1 MHEGLDWEAVCF
13 HRDIKSANVCLDAD
27 FTVRV
32 IDCGLSKY
40 IEESEESFSSAGGIG
55 TKGYICPDYN
65 DGEINYE
72 SSCDVFSYGVFLC
85 ELITGKTSPSGRHG
99 HYIAF
104 EKKKTKALIDNV
116 DATVEWDDDTCGRL
130 VELALECIKSHSE
143 RRPTIGNVVER
154 LHKIVYS
161 DNMPNDDSVCTGNQ
175 FLSDGPKCR
184 ICGREGTKSY
194 HCFGSTKHVHC
205 GECLEDGLVR
215 SMVRGEPHKFCCLKE
230 GCDSRDFLIEEV
242 EQYISRHTLVLYSLS
257 STVAGLKSM
266 LHSMSSSKN
275 ESVGNT
281 LRLQAQLCAGNGL
294 PCPRRFIL
302 IEADHDG
309 VHPWRNPR
317 EWLRNAKCVNLF
329 LYFVCSHSNEL
340 VSDESRIKLRYTYE
354 DLMKIA
360 PAYNA
365 SLYLLQ
371 QTTAIVTGAGIS
383 LDSFKLKQMDE
394 WSRELLDPTDRDVL
408 DRARANGNMMKDSD
422 ARQLIGPALSLI
434 AEKAVEKENLSWRR
448 ELTEALDFQEK
459 EATFIKR
466 DYQLESRYREWH
478 KQPSHQ
484 LGVAGAPNPER
495 VWPQHPPMTDAI
507 QRILTCPI
515 SGDIMQDPVILFPS
529 GKTYDRKSICTWLL
543 RNPTPRDPWTNE
555 PLDRHMTYV
564 ENREIRETLIYYL
577 GEEAY
582 KQYDDADF
590 KLRYKAL
597 WNAHHVES
605 LFNVGVSYQDDDQ
618 FDVAVEYYEQAAA
631 EGHAGAQYNLAM
643 LNEDNHERM
652 LRCLEQAAAQD
663 HPDALFYLGSL
674 YYSSDVVQQDL
685 NRAQECF
692 QRAAAQGNNEALEAL
707 RDLPESTNVDEGHE

>member
-1 MHEGLDWEAVCF
+1 
-13 HRDIKSANVCLDAD
+13 
-27 FTVRV
+27 
-32 IDCGLSKY
+32 
-40 IEESEESFSSAGGIG
+40 
-55 TKGYICPDYN
+55 
-65 DGEINYE
+65 
-72 SSCDVFSYGVFLC
+72 
-85 ELITGKTSPSGRHG
+85 
-99 HYIAF
+99 
-104 EKKKTKALIDNV
+104 
-116 DATVEWDDDTCGRL
+116 
-130 VELALECIKSHSE
+130 
-143 RRPTIGNVVER
+143 
-154 LHKIVYS
+154 
-161 DNMPNDDSVCTGNQ
+161 
-175 FLSDGPKCR
+175 
-184 ICGREGTKSY
+184 
-194 HCFGSTKHVHC
+194 
-205 GECLEDGLVR
+205 
-215 SMVRGEPHKFCCLKE
+215 
-230 GCDSRDFLIEEV
+230 
-242 EQYISRHTLVLYSLS
+242 
-257 STVAGLKSM
+257 M

-495 VWPQHPPMTDAI
+495 VWPQRPPMTDAI

-590 KLRYKAL
+590 KLRYRAL

-652 LRCLEQAAAQD
+652 LRYLEQAAAQD

-674 YYSSDVVQQDL
+674 YYSSDVVPQDL
-685 NRAQECF
+685 NRAQEYF